1 MEADPPLPPYSP
13 VPAIVTTVD
22 PAPPLIGSAPTGS
35 SSPPGTN
42 DWEFSEADIGLV
54 TDTVEA
60 NVPQDADRDS
70 SSSVEVGLS
79 PRRRLNVGSDSE
91 TDNADNTVDA
101 AARRYNQLG
110 THIPLGR
117 QLALELLDVMNPSG
131 EPADEMLYAGV
142 SLREECARKDG
153 VIRRLSAALDDS
165 VRQQNRLRVAV
176 AALNSEF
183 VRVVPRGYQ
192 VGNYDDYRRVHERL
206 EIQEVMNYGLVPGGF
221 RHAFAWQAAWDAP
234 FVAPYQAAYLQ
245 VRNGRRAVQPRA
257 AYRSVDMG
265 VCFAEFAN
273 VSVSNL

>member
-1 MEADPPLPPYSP
+1 MDVSDP
-13 VPAIVTTVD
+13 
-22 PAPPLIGSAPTGS
+22 
-35 SSPPGTN
+35 
-42 DWEFSEADIGLV
+42 
-54 TDTVEA
+54 
-60 NVPQDADRDS
+60 
-70 SSSVEVGLS
+70 SV
-79 PRRRLNVGSDSE
+79 
-91 TDNADNTVDA
+91 
-101 AARRYNQLG
+101 
-110 THIPLGR
+110 
-117 QLALELLDVMNPSG
+117 
-131 EPADEMLYAGV
+131 EPADEMLFEGV